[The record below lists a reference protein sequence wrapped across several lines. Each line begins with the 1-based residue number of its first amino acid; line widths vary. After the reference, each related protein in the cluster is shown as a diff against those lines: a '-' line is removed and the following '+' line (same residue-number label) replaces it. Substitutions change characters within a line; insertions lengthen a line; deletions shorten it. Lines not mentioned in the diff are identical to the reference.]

1 MDRKFVLINII
12 LSIKNTKIKIYET
25 LNNRTRKHSW
35 KRCLIFYLLGLLI
48 PVTVTIFADLME
60 MIQIQR
66 SASLCGGGMTLILMK
81 IQMIG

>member
-48 PVTVTIFADLME
+48 PGNDSNTEKCIFVW
-60 MIQIQR
+60 R
-66 SASLCGGGMTLILMK
+66 CILW
-81 IQMIG
+81 G